1 VPLADPAAR
10 MRILMA
16 LEPQRM
22 IDHPLSSRSVTMVPD
37 DAPIHTGAKSKP
49 RQRGD

>member
-1 VPLADPAAR
+1 

-16 LEPQRM
+16 LDPQRV
-22 IDHPLSSRSVTMVPD
+22 IDHPFSSRSATMVPD

>member
-1 VPLADPAAR
+1 
-10 MRILMA
+10 MRIFMA
-16 LEPQRM
+16 LEPQRV
-22 IDHPLSSRSVTMVPD
+22 IEHLFSSRSATMVPD